1 MADKIDKTN
10 KKFQDNLNN
19 KEKVYTLE
27 KRKIIREA
35 NNLRLEMSHFLEYEN
50 AARNVIIQH
59 YNDIKDIHAS
69 FIKNKEEEYKK
80 IQVISSPVEKEK
92 ELDRWQES
100 IKDFYD
106 RLNEFDKK
114 FRKKF
119 VEEMMSK
126 FF

>member
-1 MADKIDKTN
+1 MA
-10 KKFQDNLNN
+10 
-19 KEKVYTLE
+19 KEKVYALKT
-27 KRKIIREA
+27 RKIIREV
-35 NNLRLEMSHFLEYEN
+35 NNLRLEMNRFLEYEN

-59 YNDIKDIHAS
+59 LNDIKNIHAS

-80 IQVISSPVEKEK
+80 IQIISSSVEKTK
-92 ELDRWQES
+92 KHDRLQES

-106 RLNEFDKK
+106 HLNEFDKK